1 MKEEP
6 QPMNIR
12 RAFHS
17 MAINCGKIYVFGGSI
32 GEQNEFRDTPT
43 VEVYDPEVRQWK
55 FSSDMPAAI
64 STSCA
69 VTLTDNIF
77 VIGGQKNIFKDRV
90 KEVYMYDCDLNKWDQ
105 RSSMNIPRAFHS
117 ATVLNNKIYIIGGRE
132 NPEEIS
138 VKTRD
143 SLAIYTIEEY
153 DPENDKWIVK
163 TTMPF
168 KHFTIGAVTIK
179 DKIYILSDTADNRML
194 DKVSVLE
201 EYDPVNNQFKSLASL
216 PRSRCDAAM
225 VCINDKIV
233 VLGGWYNDALS
244 FVDEYDPK
252 SGCWTKKPDS
262 KTRIVFYLTCRRHLL
277 AS

>member
-1 MKEEP
+1 
-6 QPMNIR
+6 
-12 RAFHS
+12 
-17 MAINCGKIYVFGGSI
+17 
-32 GEQNEFRDTPT
+32 
-43 VEVYDPEVRQWK
+43 
-55 FSSDMPAAI
+55 
-64 STSCA
+64 
-69 VTLTDNIF
+69 
-77 VIGGQKNIFKDRV
+77 
-90 KEVYMYDCDLNKWDQ
+90 MYDCETDTWHSK
-105 RSSMNIPRAFHS
+105 SPMNIPRAFHS

-252 SGCWTKKPDS
+252 SGCWTKKPDLLYPVQNHQAAS
-262 KTRIVFYLTCRRHLL
+262 YKDGILITGGIIYSNEGSQKKNGVMLYEINKNCHLREFCF
-277 AS
+277 